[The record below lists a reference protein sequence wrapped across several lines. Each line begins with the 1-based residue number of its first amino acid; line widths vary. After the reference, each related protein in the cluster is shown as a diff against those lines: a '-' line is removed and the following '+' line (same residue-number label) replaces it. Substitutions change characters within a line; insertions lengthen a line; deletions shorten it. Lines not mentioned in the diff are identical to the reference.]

1 MKNINKRERGRK
13 KNIHIYIWI
22 PEQHY
27 LSLGMGNKWLGAG
40 MMWNFSM
47 DSPYY
52 IFLHENVF
60 LHKGEEYKTK
70 ILYNNKMW

>member
-27 LSLGMGNKWLGAG
+27 LSLEMGNKWLGAG
-40 MMWNFSM
+40 MMWNFSI

-52 IFLHENVF
+52 IFYMRMF
-60 LHKGEEYKTK
+60 YYTKGEEYKIK

>member
-1 MKNINKRERGRK
+1 M
-13 KNIHIYIWI
+13 

-52 IFLHENVF
+52 IFYMRMF
-60 LHKGEEYKTK
+60 FYTKGRNIKLKFFIITRCGR
-70 ILYNNKMW
+70 WSVQ